1 MRIVD
6 LVNTQEIHLLNYI
19 IFDMLNDM
27 TKQPSG
33 KSRSPWLIFMLVTLA
48 QFMVTLDIS
57 ITNVALPAIKA
68 QLHFSDSTLQWVIT
82 AYALSFGGF
91 LLLGGRAADLFG
103 RRRVLLIGLLAF
115 SAFSLLIGLS
125 TSATE
130 LIVLRAVQ
138 GLAAALMSPS
148 ALSIVLTTFSDGPD
162 RNRAL
167 AYWTL
172 VATGGAAVG
181 LLLGG
186 FLTQYFDWQWNFF
199 INVPVGILVALAIWR
214 IVPVHEKEERSMGL
228 DLPGAALVTSSL
240 ISLVFAF
247 SEAPVWGWLSLPTIG
262 VMTLALVLLAL
273 FIFNESRSSHPLVP
287 LSIFSVRNVSGA
299 NLMMAPIYAGMLGTF
314 FIATLYMQT
323 VLHFSPFIT
332 GLSFM
337 PFPVILAIM
346 STRIPSLV
354 ERFGFKPFLI
364 IGPLI
369 ASIGMLWLALI
380 PVDGSYLANLLPAFI
395 LVPFGIGFT
404 FMPIIAA
411 ATSGVPAHESGLA
424 SGLITTSQQMGGALG
439 LSILSGIAAS
449 VTSGATSSG
458 ATAALVMGFDRAI
471 LVAAGFMFSSLI
483 LGAILITQPKDKA
496 SIREAARRA
505 MEAAA

>member
-1 MRIVD
+1 MTN
-6 LVNTQEIHLLNYI
+6 NTPAQ
-19 IFDMLNDM
+19 
-27 TKQPSG
+27 K
-33 KSRSPWLIFMLVTLA
+33 RSPWLIFILVTIA

-68 QLHFSDSTLQWVIT
+68 QLHFNDSTLQWVIT
-82 AYALSFGGF
+82 AYALAFGGF

-103 RRRVLLIGLLAF
+103 RRRTLLIGLIAF
-115 SAFSLLIGLS
+115 STFSLLIGLS

-130 LIVLRAVQ
+130 LIVLRALQ

-148 ALSIVLTTFSDGPD
+148 ALSIVLTTFEDGPD

-199 INVPVGILVALAIWR
+199 INVPVGILISLAIWF
-214 IVPVHEKEERSMGL
+214 IVPVHEKEERHTDL
-228 DLPGAALVTSSL
+228 DLPGAALITSSL
-240 ISLVFAF
+240 IALVFGF
-247 SEAPVWGWLSLPTIG
+247 SQAPAWGWLALPTLG
-262 VMTLALVLLAL
+262 VIALAIVLLAA
-273 FIFNESRSSHPLVP
+273 FVWNESRSSHPLVP
-287 LSIFSVRNVSGA
+287 LTIFRIRNVSGA

-314 FIATLYMQT
+314 FVATLYMQT
-323 VLHFSPFIT
+323 ILHYSPFIT
-332 GLSFM
+332 GLSFL

-346 STRIPSLV
+346 STRIPYLV
-354 ERFGFKPFLI
+354 ARFGFKVFLI
-364 IGPLI
+364 SGPI
-369 ASIGMLWLALI
+369 VASLGMLWLSFI
-380 PVDGSYLANLLPAFI
+380 PLNGSYLVNLLPAFVLI
-395 LVPFGIGFT
+395 PLGIGMS

-411 ATSGVPAHESGLA
+411 ATSGVPSHEAGLA

-449 VTSGATSSG
+449 VTSSATNLN
-458 ATAALVMGFDRAI
+458 ATAALVLGFDRAI
-471 LVAAGFMFSSLI
+471 MIAAIFMLVAVTF
-483 LGAILITQPKDKA
+483 GAILIKEPKVRGTKTA
-496 SIREAARRA
+496 AQLMAEAAL
-505 MEAAA
+505 